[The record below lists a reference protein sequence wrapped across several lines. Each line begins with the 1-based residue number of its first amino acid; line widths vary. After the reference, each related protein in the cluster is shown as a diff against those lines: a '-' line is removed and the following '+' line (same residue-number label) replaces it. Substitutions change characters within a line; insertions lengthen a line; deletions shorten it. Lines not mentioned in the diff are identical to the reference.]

1 MIECYVHYS
10 RTRLEIF
17 FPEMYIISKILFP
30 DFEYVIA
37 LMFYLQQIQIYYT
50 LKFIAS
56 EIIATYLS
64 ALREENHLLFLKQR
78 NKA

>member
-1 MIECYVHYS
+1 MLRTLLSNKIGNICS
-10 RTRLEIF
+10 RDAYNFENIF
-17 FPEMYIISKILFP
+17 FFS
-30 DFEYVIA
+30 DFAYVIA

-64 ALREENHLLFLKQR
+64 ALH
-78 NKA
+78 